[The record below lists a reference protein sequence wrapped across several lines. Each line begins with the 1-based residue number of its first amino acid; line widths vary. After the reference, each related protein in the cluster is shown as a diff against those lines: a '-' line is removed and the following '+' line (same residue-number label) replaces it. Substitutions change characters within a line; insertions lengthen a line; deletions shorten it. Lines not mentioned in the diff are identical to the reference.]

1 MELMK
6 KMLLKRGG
14 FTLIEVLI
22 SLVIFAVGMLS
33 FAGLEVLAIKNM
45 AFSRD
50 YAKANTYAQ
59 QKVEELKSKAWGDV
73 SDPVKPDTL
82 EGKFTRTWGVT
93 TKGDI
98 KELTVT
104 VSWSEP
110 SYGAKTVTFYTD
122 LYSNPSY

>member
-22 SLVIFAVGMLS
+22 SLLIFAVGMLGY
-33 FAGLEVLAIKNM
+33 AGLEILAIKHM
-45 AFSRD
+45 AFSKD
-50 YAKANTYAQ
+50 FAKANTYAQ
-59 QKVEELKSKAWGDV
+59 QLVEQLKSTAWANVANGT
-73 SDPVKPDTL
+73 DTL

-110 SYGAKTVTFYTD
+110 SYGAKTVTLYTD